1 MERRTL
7 LQLLG
12 ATSTVG
18 LAGCSSDTDSGATP
32 SPSPRTN
39 QTMTQNQT
47 ETSDD
52 PSESDGLVTVTAEE
66 GFEQTVNR
74 ITTDIENSELTLM
87 TTVDH
92 AENAASVDMDLP
104 PTTLLIFG
112 NPAAGTPL
120 IQASRTVAIDLPQK
134 MLVWDD
140 DGQTK
145 VTYNDPEYLAN
156 RHDIDGQSDRLTQI
170 NSVLEGLATGE
181 N

>member
-12 ATSTVG
+12 ATGTVG
-18 LAGCSSDTDSGATP
+18 LAGCSTETNSGAAP

-39 QTMTQNQT
+39 QTMTET
-47 ETSDD
+47 ETQDEL
-52 PSESDGLVTVTAEE
+52 SENDGLVTVSAEA
-66 GFEQTVNR
+66 GVEQTVDR

-92 AENAASVDMDLP
+92 AANAASVDMELP

-120 IQASRTVAIDLPQK
+120 MQASRTVAIDLPQK
-134 MLVWDD
+134 MLVWED

-156 RHDIDGQSDRLTQI
+156 RHDIDGQSDRLAQI